1 MKKHRAR
8 REVAS
13 LSLSFLDAVTCGFG
27 AIILLLVITKVFEPI
42 RLEESNVELDG
53 LIVKYEQELR
63 DILGETD
70 RVRRQRLST
79 ESEIEMDT
87 DQIAALEA
95 ELTRIRAAFE
105 SEQSEAEI
113 AAEIAGQMAT
123 ARQSLTEEMERLIG
137 RNRPRPEDYKIGGIP
152 VDSEYIIFLIDSSGS
167 MRRYEWDRVVS
178 TLQETLAIY
187 PTVKGIQVMNDQ
199 GNHLLISYR
208 REWIPDTPANREW
221 IIQELRNWE
230 AYSTSNPRRGILAA
244 IDTYY
249 DPNKKI
255 SLYVYSDDFSS
266 GREAINGLI
275 REVDARNSRRGDGEQ
290 LVRIHAVAFP
300 VFYDVLG
307 LDQFF
312 NSTGADFGVMM
323 RILCMRN
330 GGTFVALPSRHRV

>member
-1 MKKHRAR
+1 
-8 REVAS
+8 
-13 LSLSFLDAVTCGFG
+13 VTCGFG
-27 AIILLLVITKVFEPI
+27 AIILLLVITKVFEPV

-79 ESEIEMDT
+79 ESEIELDT
-87 DQIAALEA
+87 EQIAALEA
-95 ELTRIRAAFE
+95 ELTRIRGAFDDT
-105 SEQSEAEI
+105 QSEAEI

-123 ARQSLTEEMERLIG
+123 ARQSLTEEMERLLG

-208 REWIPDTPANREW
+208 REWIPDTAANREW

-230 AYSTSNPRRGILAA
+230 AYSTSNPRRGILEA

-255 SLYVYSDDFSS
+255 SLYVYSDDFSA
-266 GREAINGLI
+266 GRENINGLI
-275 REVDARNSRRGDGEQ
+275 REVDSRNSRRGDGEQ

-307 LDQFF
+307 RDQFF

-330 GGTFVALPSRHRV
+330 GGTFVALPSRHRI